1 MARQHLTQLGIAGL
15 ACLASVAV
23 TAPALAATLVNT
35 ELVLSVDASGSVD
48 EAEFNLQ
55 RQGYEEAF
63 RDDEL
68 IDIIAGLEQ
77 GIAVTLQY
85 WATNP
90 APALQWYRITD
101 AASAHDFADAIAAT
115 VRPFSG
121 GATNIA
127 AAINSATTSLL
138 TNEFEGKRQVIDI
151 SGDGTQNTDLAGSSV
166 ACSAAAGFNNNTDP
180 ACTSLVAT
188 ARDNAA
194 AQDITI
200 NGLPILTDYATL
212 DDYYLNYAV
221 SGDEAFIQAAGTF
234 GDFGAAVKAKIK
246 REILPDPEPDPASV
260 PEPSIT
266 LGLLA
271 LGGLGITVRRS
282 GDRSP
287 S

>member
-1 MARQHLTQLGIAGL
+1 MVKRYLTQLGIASL
-15 ACLASVAV
+15 ACFASAAV

-48 EAEFNLQ
+48 GVEFNLQ
-55 RQGYEEAF
+55 RQGYVEAF

-68 IDIIAGLEQ
+68 IEIIANLEH

-90 APALQWYRITD
+90 APALPWHRITD
-101 AASAHDFADAIAAT
+101 ARSANDFADAIAAT
-115 VRPFSG
+115 TRPFSG

-138 TNEFEGKRQVIDI
+138 NNEFDGVRQVIDV
-151 SGDGTQNTDLAGSSV
+151 SGDGTQNTNLAGTSS
-166 ACSAAAGFNNNTDP
+166 CSGSFENNISP

-194 AQDITI
+194 AQEITI
-200 NGLPILTDYATL
+200 NGLPILTDYDAL

-221 SGDEAFIQAAGTF
+221 SGDEAFIQAAATF
-234 GDFGAAVKAKIK
+234 GDFGTAVKAKIK
-246 REILPDPEPDPASV
+246 REILPDPDPETDPESV

-266 LGLLA
+266 LGFLV
-271 LGGLGITVRRS
+271 LGGLGITVRRL
-282 GDRSP
+282 GDRP
-287 S
+287 SS